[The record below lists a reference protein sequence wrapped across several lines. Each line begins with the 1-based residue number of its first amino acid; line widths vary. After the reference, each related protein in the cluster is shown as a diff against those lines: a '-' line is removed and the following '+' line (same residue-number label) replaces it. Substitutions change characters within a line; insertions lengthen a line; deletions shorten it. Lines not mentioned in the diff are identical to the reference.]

1 MGQGACS
8 LKSGR
13 WRACYNEAMKTR
25 AAVLWGTDQ
34 PWQLTEVEIDPPRT
48 GEVLVQWKAAG
59 LCHSDEHFVTGDMVP
74 PPEALAMMGID
85 SIFPLIGGHEGA
97 GIVLE
102 VGPGVTSLK
111 PGDHVSAS
119 FIPSCGRCRYCST
132 GRQNLCDNGR
142 GTLGGAMITD
152 GTHRHFVANPD
163 TGERQP
169 VGLMAKLGTF
179 SEHACVAES
188 SLIKVDDDLPLEC
201 VALVSCGVATGWGSA
216 TSRAQ
221 VAAGDTVV
229 VVGIGGIGINAVQG
243 AKMAGAKHV
252 IAIDPVEFKREK
264 AMEFGATH
272 TFASMEDAMLEVM
285 GMTEGQ
291 MADKVIMTP
300 GVMYGDL
307 MALGVSLAGK
317 GGTIVVTAVAPM
329 TQTHSAVNLFE
340 LAMWNKEI
348 KGTIFGSL
356 NPRADIPRL
365 LGMYRDGTLRLDELI
380 TRTYTLDEINDGY
393 EAMRNGDN
401 IRGVIIYN

>member
-1 MGQGACS
+1 
-8 LKSGR
+8 
-13 WRACYNEAMKTR
+13 MKTR
-25 AAVLWGTDQ
+25 AAVLWGLDQ
-34 PWQLTEVEIDPPRT
+34 QWQVEEITIDPPRV
-48 GEVLVQWKAAG
+48 GEVLVEWKVAG
-59 LCHSDEHFVTGDMVP
+59 MCHSDEHLVTGDMVP
-74 PPEALAMMGID
+74 PAEALAMMGID
-85 SIFPLIGGHEGA
+85 SIFPMIGGHEGA
-97 GIVLE
+97 GVVLE
-102 VGPGVTSLK
+102 VGPGVTSVK
-111 PGDHVSAS
+111 AGDHVSAS

-142 GTLGGAMITD
+142 GTFGGGMITD
-152 GTHRHFVANPD
+152 GTHRHFVQGD
-163 TGERQP
+163 QP

-179 SEHACVAES
+179 SNHACVAQD

-216 TSRAQ
+216 TNRAA
-221 VAAGDTVV
+221 VTPGDTVV

-272 TFASMEDAMLEVM
+272 TFASMEEAINPV
-285 GMTEGQ
+285 TELTWGQ

-307 MALGVSLAGK
+307 MELGLGLTGK
-317 GGTIVVTAVAPM
+317 GGTCVVTAVAPM
-329 TQTHSAVNLFE
+329 MQSQAAVNLFQ

-365 LGMYRDGTLRLDELI
+365 LSMYRDGTLMLDELI
-380 TRTYTLDEINDGY
+380 TQRYTLDDINVGY
-393 EAMRNGDN
+393 QAMRDGENL
-401 IRGVIIYN
+401 RGVIVY